1 MLNKP
6 SISKLLLLGAFTF
19 MSQLATAANEQEKG
33 LEISREAKARDTGWA
48 DHTADMLMFLR
59 NKQGQESSRKL
70 RIKTLELLSD
80 GDKSLTIFDSPRD
93 IKGTAFLS
101 FSHPIG
107 SDDQWLYLPSLK
119 RIKRISSHNKSGPF
133 MGSEFAFE
141 DLSSFEVEK
150 YSYKYLGD
158 EIVDGVDSYL
168 VEQNPIDKNSGYTKR
183 IVWLDK
189 TDYKVQRID
198 FYDRKDSLLKTLSYS
213 HYQQYLNKFWRA
225 DTMLMVNHQNGKS
238 TELKWSNYTF
248 KTGLKQSDFNKNT
261 LKRTR

>member
-1 MLNKP
+1 
-6 SISKLLLLGAFTF
+6 
-19 MSQLATAANEQEKG
+19 
-33 LEISREAKARDTGWA
+33 
-48 DHTADMLMFLR
+48 
-59 NKQGQESSRKL
+59 
-70 RIKTLELLSD
+70 
-80 GDKSLTIFDSPRD
+80 
-93 IKGTAFLS
+93 
-101 FSHPIG
+101 
-107 SDDQWLYLPSLK
+107 
-119 RIKRISSHNKSGPF
+119 